1 MAQQQGQLDGLGED
15 REPVTFCDA
24 DACGSC
30 SLVEGDPDCLRRKAG
45 FCLWLAAKFP
55 GAAIGAALKKMGLD
69 LIKDSEALDRER
81 AVLSHRR
88 AGNVIA

>member
-55 GAAIGAALKKMGLD
+55 GAAFGAALKKMGLD

-81 AVLSHRR
+81 AVLFHRR

>member
-1 MAQQQGQLDGLGED
+1 
-15 REPVTFCDA
+15 
-24 DACGSC
+24 
-30 SLVEGDPDCLRRKAG
+30 LVEGDPDCLRRKAD

-81 AVLSHRR
+81 AVLSRR
-88 AGNVIA
+88 SR

>member
-1 MAQQQGQLDGLGED
+1 MARQQGQLDGLGED

-45 FCLWLAAKFP
+45 FCLWLAAKFL
-55 GAAIGAALKKMGLD
+55 GAAFGAALKKMGLD

-81 AVLSHRR
+81 AVLFHRR